1 MKKELRNKALLWG
14 VIAIL
19 GMTLFYIVIMLLTMS
34 PSEAWLNFISLWHYI
49 VGIIVGFGIQV
60 GLWVYIKNCGKS
72 SAHGAMPGASG
83 TMSGTAMVA
92 CCAHHLT
99 EVLPVFGLTGAT
111 IFLTQYQKPFLIL
124 GVSIN
129 ILGIAYMLQILQ
141 KHQKIT
147 INSE

>member
-1 MKKELRNKALLWG
+1 MNKAIFWG
-14 VIAIL
+14 VVAML
-19 GMTLFYIVIMLLTMS
+19 GMTLFYVVIMLLTMT
-34 PSEAWLNFISLWHYI
+34 PNEAWLNFIELWYYI
-49 VGIIVGFGIQV
+49 VGIIIGFGIQV
-60 GLWVYIKNCGKS
+60 GLWVYIKNCGRS

-99 EVLPVFGLTGAT
+99 EVLPVLGLTGAT

-129 ILGIAYMLQILQ
+129 ILGIAYMLHILQ
-141 KHQKIT
+141 KHHET
-147 INSE
+147 MSINHK